1 MANDELNIAALENE
15 YNALIKERLQKYSEL
30 KQNGEDPFDVYTYD
44 VTHSS
49 SDIRENFEKL
59 DGKDVSVAGRLISKR
74 VHGKAGF
81 SDLYDRYGKIQLY
94 VRIDDIGEEKLKFFK
109 SLDLG
114 DILGVKGR
122 VFKTH
127 TGEISI
133 HVKEFTLLCKSLRP
147 LPEKW
152 HGLKDPDLKYRE
164 RYVDLIINQDV
175 KDVFLKRTKII
186 KSMRRYLDEKGF
198 MEVETPVLSAIA
210 GGAAARPFITH
221 HNTLDIDMYLRIAT
235 ELYLKRLIVG
245 GLEKVYEIGKD
256 FRNEGMDIRH
266 NPEFTMIE
274 LYQAYTDYNG
284 MMELIENMVSQIC
297 IDVLGT
303 TKAVYQ
309 DTEIDFKPPWRRIT
323 MVDAV
328 KKYADVDFTAV
339 KSDEEAREI
348 GKKSELE
355 LKKKLGDCTKG
366 DILNAMFEKYA
377 EKNLIQP
384 TLVMDYPVEI
394 SPLTKK
400 KRGNDEFTERFEAF
414 IYGRE
419 LANAYSELNDPIVQ
433 KERFLQQLKER
444 ELGDN
449 EAYMMDDDFINA
461 LEIGM
466 PPTGG
471 MGLGV
476 DRLVMLLTDSY
487 SIRDV
492 ILFPTMK
499 PKE

>member
-284 MMELIENMVSQIC
+284 MMELIENMVS
-297 IDVLGT
+297 
-303 TKAVYQ
+303 
-309 DTEIDFKPPWRRIT
+309 
-323 MVDAV
+323 
-328 KKYADVDFTAV
+328 
-339 KSDEEAREI
+339 
-348 GKKSELE
+348 
-355 LKKKLGDCTKG
+355 
-366 DILNAMFEKYA
+366 
-377 EKNLIQP
+377 
-384 TLVMDYPVEI
+384 
-394 SPLTKK
+394 
-400 KRGNDEFTERFEAF
+400 
-414 IYGRE
+414 
-419 LANAYSELNDPIVQ
+419 
-433 KERFLQQLKER
+433 
-444 ELGDN
+444 
-449 EAYMMDDDFINA
+449 
-461 LEIGM
+461 
-466 PPTGG
+466 
-471 MGLGV
+471 
-476 DRLVMLLTDSY
+476 
-487 SIRDV
+487 
-492 ILFPTMK
+492 
-499 PKE
+499 